1 MTYDQ
6 ETIDL
11 ETALDDLID
20 NIPMKIDNTYK
31 LITIAELVS
40 KNLSKH
46 PVSKSRDAETMNSK
60 RAFLH
65 LATKA
70 GIHIQESA
78 RFIGLDRSTAIYHM
92 DAMKQMIDYVE
103 KVKQLEA

>member
-20 NIPMKIDNTYK
+20 NIPMKIDNTDK
-31 LITIAELVS
+31 LAMIAELVS
-40 KNLSKH
+40 KNLGN
-46 PVSKSRDAETMNSK
+46 PISKSRDAETMNSK